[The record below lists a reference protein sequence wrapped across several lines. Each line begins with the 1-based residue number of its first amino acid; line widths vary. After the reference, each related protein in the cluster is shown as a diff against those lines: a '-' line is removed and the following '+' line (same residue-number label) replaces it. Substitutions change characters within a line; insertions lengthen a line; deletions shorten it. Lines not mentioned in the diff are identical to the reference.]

1 MENTDKVRDR
11 RSVSE
16 NRIIIVDGKTGTI
29 PLGIEDSKVR
39 EF

>member
-1 MENTDKVRDR
+1 MENTDEIRGT

-29 PLGIEDSKVR
+29 PLGI
-39 EF
+39 